1 MSEPPSPES
10 GTVVDPDVLAT
21 RRARRAEVS
30 EDATLELKLFEAERR
45 LGEVAAERD
54 ALREQI
60 AGFERDLRGTR
71 QREWAEQQQRLEAQG
86 EAAATRE
93 LAGHQL
99 AELRERLAEAEAE
112 LATVAAERDRARKAI
127 EDERLRTTA
136 ERERREAL
144 EREGVVLRAELARRV
159 ELTTAAAEA
168 VERAQH
174 ELQAGRVAG
183 ADAASLHSR
192 IAAERRAFA
201 DRVVGVERAV
211 ASVRERLGTAA
222 GVLRERVEAER
233 SARVAAEAAL
243 VGERARA
250 AAAEGQVTSLSVE
263 RDAAVRARDASAGA
277 VAGERARAAAAEARA
292 VDLER
297 ERTAVAQELAVAR
310 TRAAELER
318 ELAQRIAI
326 EAQLRGAL
334 EGLTAELAALRADEG
349 GRAAQLAERVESVV
363 ALASGLRGELGAEHE
378 ALSASLT
385 AMQVRMAE
393 LEEELAAAD
402 GLRHELEAER
412 AARWV
417 AEAELDAERRRGD
430 EDRAAR
436 ATAESRLADAEAEL
450 EDLRAVARPGIGPD
464 PDAVASLREVL
475 ARQPRTPAAD
485 AMGPVRDSLGADLT
499 AAAERLRAVA
509 GAEAEEEIQDEAEAQ
524 DEVLDREEDL
534 EADASPVEEVL
545 EVEDAREGA
554 YGPEFEEIEDVLEVE
569 EIEEEVVDVLAV
581 EEAVEVEDHV
591 GPEDV
596 LEVQDV
602 REAGDLPEPGPDLDT
617 LSAPAVLRS
626 GRQPVPARPSII
638 ESGPWLRDALL
649 SLAADEPEIAELLI
663 VALLPA
669 QGGLVNKPL
678 TYELAITDGTTHRVV
693 LDLEHARV
701 ELPSEAPVE
710 ARISGSLA
718 ALVPLVAGG
727 AARRLPATQ
736 IEGRRRLRR
745 LLKARRTPL
754 GLAELAAAEVVP
766 SPGLLL
772 TVLARAVPASWTQQH
787 PPLTV
792 DIASAGSDCWRVTSS
807 GGPLTILPADGAPPA
822 DAVLHTSANRLPA
835 VLAGAATLGDAYVE
849 GDVDAVKTLLSWLDR
864 AQRPAR

>member
-1 MSEPPSPES
+1 MSEPPSSES

-60 AGFERDLRGTR
+60 AGFERDLRSTR

-93 LAGHQL
+93 LAGGQL
-99 AELRERLAEAEAE
+99 AELRERLAESEAE
-112 LATVAAERDRARKAI
+112 LATVAAERDRARKAV
-127 EDERLRTTA
+127 EAERLRTTA

-144 EREGVVLRAELARRV
+144 EREGVVLRAELVRRE
-159 ELTTAAAEA
+159 ELTSAAAEA
-168 VERAQH
+168 VERAQR
-174 ELQAGRVAG
+174 ELQAGRVSG
-183 ADAASLHSR
+183 VDAASLHSR

-201 DRVVGVERAV
+201 ERVVGVERAV
-211 ASVRERLGTAA
+211 ASVRERLGAAA

-250 AAAEGQVTSLSVE
+250 ATAEGQVTSLSVE

-297 ERTAVAQELAVAR
+297 ERAAAAQELAGAR

-378 ALSASLT
+378 ALSASL
-385 AMQVRMAE
+385 AAVQVRVAE
-393 LEEELAAAD
+393 LQDELAAAD
-402 GLRHELEAER
+402 GLRDELETER

-417 AEAELDAERRRGD
+417 AEAELDAERRRGE

-436 ATAESRLADAEAEL
+436 AAAESRLADAEAEL

-464 PDAVASLREVL
+464 PGAVASLREVL
-475 ARQPRTPAAD
+475 AHLSVPASD
-485 AMGPVRDSLGADLT
+485 ATDPVRDSLGADLT

-509 GAEAEEEIQDEAEAQ
+509 PAEAEEEVVEAE
-524 DEVLDREEDL
+524 DVPEV
-534 EADASPVEEVL
+534 
-545 EVEDAREGA
+545 
-554 YGPEFEEIEDVLEVE
+554 EDVLEAEDVPEVE
-569 EIEEEVVDVLAV
+569 EVFEAVDVPEL
-581 EEAVEVEDHV
+581 
-591 GPEDV
+591 EDV
-596 LEVQDV
+596 PEPVD
-602 REAGDLPEPGPDLDT
+602 DLPEVDADLDT
-617 LSAPAVLRS
+617 LSAPAVLQS

-649 SLAADEPEIAELLI
+649 SLAADEPEIAELLV

-669 QGGLVNKPL
+669 QGGLVNRPL

-693 LDLEHARV
+693 LDLERARV
-701 ELPSEAPVE
+701 ELPSDAAVD
-710 ARISGSLA
+710 AQITGSLA

-727 AARRLPATQ
+727 AGRRLPDTK
-736 IEGRRRLRR
+736 IKGRYRLRQ
-745 LLKARRTPL
+745 LLKARRAPL
-754 GLAELAAAEVVP
+754 GLAELAAADVVP

-772 TVLARAVPASWTQQH
+772 TVLARAVPASWTRQH

-864 AQRPAR
+864 AQRPVR